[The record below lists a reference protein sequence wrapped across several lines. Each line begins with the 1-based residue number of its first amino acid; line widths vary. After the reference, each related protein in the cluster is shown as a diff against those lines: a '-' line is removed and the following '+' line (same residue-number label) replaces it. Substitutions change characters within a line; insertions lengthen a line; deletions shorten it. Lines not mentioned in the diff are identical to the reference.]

1 VLKKVLLLLLSFA
14 FFAPLLAQQTDADF
28 AEHYFNKQEY
38 NKAILYLDKLYFDKK
53 NTSYFDKLVTCYTKI
68 EAFQKA
74 EKLIKQHYRNSSKS
88 FEEDIALAKLYAVSN
103 TDKASKLYRK
113 LSEYRLKHQTDI
125 TIVAEF
131 LINSKEYQLAYDFYT
146 EHKSFQSTYNYYLT
160 LARIFGALGKN
171 GAMIDQYLNMVLEN
185 ASYQN
190 IVKSSLVRYLDFVE
204 NEELSELLRI
214 SLLKA
219 QQNSKYSPAIVD
231 LLQWYYL
238 QVGAFEAAFSQ
249 LKAASKRNGIVLE
262 PFLELAKT
270 LANNDQLKLCYDTYS
285 YLEQEQF
292 QPETQEFIKTNK
304 VKYAY
309 AYYNKNNGIVDSNF
323 EVDPIFSSY
332 ITNTP
337 LNASN
342 AFVYL
347 EYADY
352 LFRYKK
358 DISTAFSICDSIIN
372 TPNIYARISAF
383 AKIKK
388 ADILVVEDNI
398 WEASLLYSQV
408 EKAFK
413 NDDLGSH
420 AKLKNAHIAYYSGDF
435 EWAQAQLDIIKAA
448 TSELI
453 SNNAIDLSL
462 IITDNLNLD
471 TSGTAMS
478 LYAQADLL
486 LLQNKTK
493 QALASLDSLVKL
505 FPTHSLKDEI
515 LWKKFEIA
523 EKNKEHT
530 LAKSYLELLIK
541 DHSFDIYADDAIYNL
556 GLLYQNVF
564 NDSSAAIEQYKN
576 LIINYP
582 NSVFA
587 ADARKRLRSLR
598 GDNIKFEG

>member
-1 VLKKVLLLLLSFA
+1 MLKKVLLFIITFTILKPA
-14 FFAPLLAQQTDADF
+14 LAQQSDAEF

-38 NKAILYLDKLYFDKK
+38 NKAILYLDKLYYDKK
-53 NTSYFDKLVTCYTKI
+53 NVNYFDKLLTSYIKVD
-68 EAFQKA
+68 EFQKA
-74 EKLIKQHYRNSSKS
+74 EKLIKQHYKGAAKE
-88 FEEDIALAKLYAVSN
+88 FEEDIALAKLFAVSN
-103 TDKASKLYRK
+103 PDKAEKIYQH
-113 LSEYRLKHQTDI
+113 LSELRLKNQTDI
-125 TIVAEF
+125 TVLADF
-131 LINSKEYQLAYDFYT
+131 LINSKEYQRAYEFYT
-146 EHKSFQSTYNYYLT
+146 AHKDLQSTYNYYLT

-171 GAMIDQYLNMVLEN
+171 SAMIDQYLNMVLEN
-185 ASYQN
+185 PAYQN
-190 IVKSSLVRYLDFVE
+190 IVKSSLIRYLDFTE
-204 NEELSELLRI
+204 DEELSELLRI

-219 QQNSKYSPAIVD
+219 QQNSKYNPAIVS

-238 QVGAFEAAFSQ
+238 QVGAFDAAFSQ

-270 LANNDQLKLCYDTYS
+270 LANNGKLKLCYETYT
-285 YLEQEQF
+285 YLETEGF
-292 QPETQEFIKTNK
+292 SPETQQFIQTNK

-309 AYYNKNNGIVDSNF
+309 AFYNQNNGLVEDEF
-323 EVDPIFSSY
+323 DVAPIFDNY
-332 ITNTP
+332 IRATS
-337 LNASN
+337 LNAAN

-347 EYADY
+347 DFADY

-358 DISTAFSICDSIIN
+358 DISSAFAYCDSIIN
-372 TPNIYARISAF
+372 TPNIYPRVAAF

-388 ADILVVEDNI
+388 ADILVVEDDI

-408 EKAFK
+408 EKEFK

-471 TSGTAMS
+471 TSGTAMT
-478 LYAQADLL
+478 LYAQADLY
-486 LLQNKTK
+486 LLQNKTP
-493 QALASLDSLVKL
+493 QALALLDSLIEL

-515 LWKKFEIA
+515 LWKKFNIA
-523 EKNKEHT
+523 KKERNYP
-530 LAKSYLELLIK
+530 LAKSYLEQIIT
-541 DHSFDIYADDAIYNL
+541 DHAFDIYADDAIYNL
-556 GLLYQNVF
+556 GLMYQDIF
-564 NDSSAAIEQYKN
+564 NDSAAAIEQYKN
-576 LIINYP
+576 LIINHP
-582 NSVFA
+582 NSVFTA
-587 ADARKRLRSLR
+587 NARKRLRNLR

>member
-1 VLKKVLLLLLSFA
+1 VLKKVLLLIISLTILKPA
-14 FFAPLLAQQTDADF
+14 IAQQSDAEF
-28 AEHYFNKQEY
+28 AEHYFNNQEY
-38 NKAILYLDKLYFDKK
+38 NKAILYLDKLYSNQK
-53 NTSYFDKLVTCYTKI
+53 NAIYFEKLLTSYIKI
-68 EAFQKA
+68 DDYQKA
-74 EKLIKQHYRNSSKS
+74 EKLIKQHYRGAQKA

-103 TDKASKLYRK
+103 PDKADKIYQD
-113 LSEYRLKHQTDI
+113 LSELRLKNQTEI
-125 TIVAEF
+125 TGLADF
-131 LINSKEYQLAYDFYT
+131 LINSKEYQRAYDFYT
-146 EHKSFQSTYNYYLT
+146 AHKDLQSTYNYYLT

-185 ASYQN
+185 SSYQN
-190 IVKSSLVRYLDFVE
+190 IVKSSLIRYLNFTE

-219 QQNSKYSPAIVD
+219 QQNSKYNPAIVN

-238 QVGAFEAAFSQ
+238 QVGAFDAAFSQ

-270 LANNDQLKLCYDTYS
+270 LANNGKLQLCYETYS
-285 YLEQEQF
+285 YLETEGF
-292 QPETQEFIKTNK
+292 SPETQQFIQTNK

-309 AYYNKNNGIVDSNF
+309 AFYNENNGLVDEEFN
-323 EVDPIFSSY
+323 VAPIFNNY
-332 ITNTP
+332 IVSTP
-337 LNASN
+337 LDAAN

-347 EYADY
+347 DYADF

-358 DISTAFSICDSIIN
+358 DISSAFAYCDSIIN
-372 TPNIYARISAF
+372 TPNIYPRIAAF

-388 ADILVVEDNI
+388 ADILVVEDDI

-408 EKAFK
+408 EKEFK

-420 AKLKNAHIAYYSGDF
+420 AKLKNAQIAYYSGDF

-471 TSGTAMS
+471 TSGTAMT
-478 LYAQADLL
+478 LYAQADLF
-486 LLQNKTK
+486 LLQNKTP
-493 QALASLDSLVKL
+493 QALALLDSLVEL

-515 LWKKFEIA
+515 LWKKFGIA
-523 EKNKEHT
+523 KKERNYP
-530 LAKSYLELLIK
+530 LAKSYLEQIIS
-541 DHSFDIYADDAIYNL
+541 DHGFDIYADDAIYNL
-556 GLLYQNVF
+556 GLMYQDIF
-564 NDSSAAIEQYKN
+564 NDSAAAMEQYKD
-576 LIINYP
+576 LIINHP
-582 NSVFA
+582 NSVFT
-587 ADARKRLRSLR
+587 ADARKRLRNLR

>member
-1 VLKKVLLLLLSFA
+1 VLKKVLLFIITFTILKPA
-14 FFAPLLAQQTDADF
+14 LAQQSDAEF

-38 NKAILYLDKLYFDKK
+38 NKAILYLDKLYYDKK
-53 NTSYFDKLVTCYTKI
+53 NVNYFDKLLTSYIKVD
-68 EAFQKA
+68 EFQKA
-74 EKLIKQHYRNSSKS
+74 EKLIKQHYKGAAKE
-88 FEEDIALAKLYAVSN
+88 FEEDIALAKLFAVSN
-103 TDKASKLYRK
+103 PDKAEKIYQH
-113 LSEYRLKHQTDI
+113 LSELRLKNQTDI
-125 TIVAEF
+125 TVLADF
-131 LINSKEYQLAYDFYT
+131 LINSKEYQRAYEFYT
-146 EHKSFQSTYNYYLT
+146 AHKDLQSTYNYYLT

-171 GAMIDQYLNMVLEN
+171 SAMIDQYLNMVLEN
-185 ASYQN
+185 PAYQN
-190 IVKSSLVRYLDFVE
+190 IVKSSLIRYLDFTE
-204 NEELSELLRI
+204 DEELSELLRI

-219 QQNSKYSPAIVD
+219 QQNSKYNPAIVS

-238 QVGAFEAAFSQ
+238 QVGAFDAAFSQ

-270 LANNDQLKLCYDTYS
+270 LANNGKLKLCYETYT
-285 YLEQEQF
+285 YLETEGF
-292 QPETQEFIKTNK
+292 SPETQQFIQTNK

-309 AYYNKNNGIVDSNF
+309 AFYNQNNGLVEDEF
-323 EVDPIFSSY
+323 DVAPIFDNY
-332 ITNTP
+332 IRATS
-337 LNASN
+337 LNAAN

-347 EYADY
+347 DFADY

-358 DISTAFSICDSIIN
+358 DISSAFAYCDSIIN
-372 TPNIYARISAF
+372 TPNIYPRVAAF

-388 ADILVVEDNI
+388 ADILVVEDDI

-408 EKAFK
+408 EKEFK

-471 TSGTAMS
+471 TSGTAMT
-478 LYAQADLL
+478 LYAQADLY
-486 LLQNKTK
+486 LLQNKTP
-493 QALASLDSLVKL
+493 QALALLDSLIEL

-515 LWKKFEIA
+515 LWKKFNIA
-523 EKNKEHT
+523 KKERNYP
-530 LAKSYLELLIK
+530 LAKSYLEQIIT
-541 DHSFDIYADDAIYNL
+541 DHAFDIYADDAIYNL
-556 GLLYQNVF
+556 GLMYQDIF
-564 NDSSAAIEQYKN
+564 NDSAAAIEQYKN
-576 LIINYP
+576 LIINHP
-582 NSVFA
+582 NSVFTA
-587 ADARKRLRSLR
+587 NARKRLRNLR

>member
-1 VLKKVLLLLLSFA
+1 MLKKVLLFIITFTILKPA
-14 FFAPLLAQQTDADF
+14 LAQQSDAEF

-38 NKAILYLDKLYFDKK
+38 NKAILYLDKLYYDKK
-53 NTSYFDKLVTCYTKI
+53 NVNYFDKLLTSYIKVD
-68 EAFQKA
+68 EFQKA
-74 EKLIKQHYRNSSKS
+74 EKLIKQHYKGAAKE
-88 FEEDIALAKLYAVSN
+88 FEEDIALAKLFAVSN
-103 TDKASKLYRK
+103 PDKAEKIYQH
-113 LSEYRLKHQTDI
+113 LSELRLKNQTDI
-125 TIVAEF
+125 TVLADF
-131 LINSKEYQLAYDFYT
+131 LINSKEYQRAYDFYT
-146 EHKSFQSTYNYYLT
+146 AHKDLQSTYNYYLT

-171 GAMIDQYLNMVLEN
+171 SAMIDQYLNMVLEN
-185 ASYQN
+185 PAYQN
-190 IVKSSLVRYLDFVE
+190 IVKSSLIRYLDFTE
-204 NEELSELLRI
+204 DEELSELLRI

-219 QQNSKYSPAIVD
+219 QQNSKYNPAIVS

-238 QVGAFEAAFSQ
+238 QVGAFDAAFSQ

-270 LANNDQLKLCYDTYS
+270 LANNGKLKLCYETYT
-285 YLEQEQF
+285 YLETEGF
-292 QPETQEFIKTNK
+292 SPETQQFIQTNK

-309 AYYNKNNGIVDSNF
+309 AFYNQNNGLVEDEF
-323 EVDPIFSSY
+323 DVAPIFDNY
-332 ITNTP
+332 IRATS
-337 LNASN
+337 LNAAN

-347 EYADY
+347 DFADY

-358 DISTAFSICDSIIN
+358 DISSAFAYCDSIIN
-372 TPNIYARISAF
+372 TPNIYPRVAAF

-388 ADILVVEDNI
+388 ADILVVEDDI

-408 EKAFK
+408 EKEFK

-471 TSGTAMS
+471 TSGTAMT
-478 LYAQADLL
+478 LYAQADLY
-486 LLQNKTK
+486 LLQNKTP
-493 QALASLDSLVKL
+493 QALALLDSLVEL

-515 LWKKFEIA
+515 LWKKFNIA
-523 EKNKEHT
+523 KKERNYP
-530 LAKSYLELLIK
+530 LAKSYLEQIIT
-541 DHSFDIYADDAIYNL
+541 DHAFDIYADDAIYNL
-556 GLLYQNVF
+556 GLMYQDIF
-564 NDSSAAIEQYKN
+564 NDSAAAIEQYKN
-576 LIINYP
+576 LIINHP
-582 NSVFA
+582 NSVFTA
-587 ADARKRLRSLR
+587 NARKRLRNLR

>member
-1 VLKKVLLLLLSFA
+1 MLKKVLLLLLSFTIVQPA
-14 FFAPLLAQQTDADF
+14 LAQQTDAEF
-28 AEHYFNKQEY
+28 AEHYFNQQEY
-38 NKAILYLDKLYFDKK
+38 NKAILYLDKLYANSKTTVYFDRLL
-53 NTSYFDKLVTCYTKI
+53 TSYIKV
-68 EAFQKA
+68 EQFQKA
-74 EKLIKQHYRNSSKS
+74 EKLIKQHYRGTPKE
-88 FEEDIALAKLYAVSN
+88 FEEDIALAKLFAVSN
-103 TDKASKLYRK
+103 ADKANKLYIK
-113 LSEYRLKHQTDI
+113 LSEYELKHQSDI
-125 TIVAEF
+125 STVAEF
-131 LINSKEYQLAYDFYT
+131 LINSKAYQLAYDFYT
-146 EHKSFQSTYNYYLT
+146 QHKAFQSTYNYYLT

-171 GAMIDQYLNMVLEN
+171 SAMIDQYLNMVLEN
-185 ASYQN
+185 ASYSN
-190 IVKSSLVRYLDFVE
+190 IVKSSLIRYLNFTE

-219 QQNSKYSPAIVD
+219 QQSSKYNPAIVN

-238 QVGAFEAAFSQ
+238 QVGAFEAAFTQ
-249 LKAASKRNGIVLE
+249 LKAASKRNGVALE

-270 LANNDQLKLCYDTYS
+270 LANNGQLKLCYDTYA
-285 YLEQEQF
+285 YLEQEEF
-292 QPETQEFIKTNK
+292 QPETQQFIQTNK

-309 AYYNKNNGIVDSNF
+309 AFYNENNGIVDEKF
-323 EVDPIFSSY
+323 QVAPIFDTY
-332 ITNTP
+332 ILRAP
-337 LNASN
+337 LTAAN

-347 EYADY
+347 DYADY

-358 DISTAFSICDSIIN
+358 DIQKAYLICDSIIN
-372 TPNIYARISAF
+372 TPNIYPRISAF

-388 ADILVVEDNI
+388 ADILVVEDDI

-408 EKAFK
+408 EKSFK

-420 AKLKNAHIAYYSGDF
+420 AKLKNAHIAYYTGDF

-471 TSGTAMS
+471 TSGTAMT
-478 LYAQADLL
+478 LYAQADLF
-486 LLQNKTK
+486 LLQNKTQ
-493 QALASLDSLVKL
+493 QALNVLDSLVSL

-523 EKNKEHT
+523 KKDRNYS
-530 LAKSYLELLIK
+530 LAKSHLELLIK
-541 DHSFDIYADDAIYNL
+541 DHAYDIYADDAVYNL
-556 GLLYQNVF
+556 GLLYQEFF
-564 NDSSAAIEQYKN
+564 NHSAAAIEQFKN

-582 NSVFA
+582 NSVFT

>member
-1 VLKKVLLLLLSFA
+1 MLKKVLLLLLSFA
-14 FFAPLLAQQTDADF
+14 SIQVATAQQTDAQF
-28 AEHYFNKQEY
+28 AEHYFNQQEY
-38 NKAILYLDKLYFDKK
+38 NKAILYLDKLYSQNK
-53 NTSYFDKLVTCYTKI
+53 SQAYFDKLLTSYIKV
-68 EAFQKA
+68 ENFQKA
-74 EKLIKQHYRNSSKS
+74 EKLIKQHYRSSPKE
-88 FEEDIALAKLYAVSN
+88 FEEDIALAKLYAVSD
-103 TDKASKLYRK
+103 TEKANKLYVE
-113 LSEYRLKHQTDI
+113 LSEYKLKHQTDI
-125 TIVAEF
+125 SAIAEF

-146 EHKSFQSTYNYYLT
+146 QHKSYQSTYNYYLT
-160 LARIFGALGKN
+160 LARIFGALDKN
-171 GAMIDQYLNMVLEN
+171 SAMIDQYLNMVLEN
-185 ASYQN
+185 ASYLN

-219 QQNSKYSPAIVD
+219 QQSSKYNPAIVN

-238 QVGAFEAAFSQ
+238 QVGAFEAAFTQ
-249 LKAASKRNGIVLE
+249 LKAASKRNGVVLE

-270 LANNDQLKLCYDTYS
+270 LANNGQLKLCYETYT
-285 YLEQEQF
+285 YLEQEAF
-292 QPETQEFIKTNK
+292 QPETKQFIQTNK

-309 AYYNKNNGIVDSNF
+309 AYYNENNGLVEDEF
-323 EVDPIFSSY
+323 QVEPIFNNYVSAA
-332 ITNTP
+332 P
-337 LNASN
+337 LTAAN

-347 EYADY
+347 DYADF
-352 LFRYKK
+352 LFRYKQN
-358 DISTAFSICDSIIN
+358 TGQAFAVCDSIIQ
-372 TPNIYARISAF
+372 TPNIYPRVSAF

-388 ADILVVEDNI
+388 ADILVVEDDI

-408 EKAFK
+408 EKSFK

-420 AKLKNAHIAYYSGDF
+420 AKLKNAHIAYYTGDF

-471 TSGTAMS
+471 TSGTAMT
-478 LYAQADLL
+478 LYAQADLF
-486 LLQNKTK
+486 LLQNKTQK
-493 QALASLDSLVKL
+493 ALASLDSLVAL

-523 EKNKEHT
+523 KKEKNFV
-530 LAKSYLELLIK
+530 LAKGYLEDLIK
-541 DHSFDIYADDAIYNL
+541 DHSFDIYADDAVYNL
-556 GLLYQNVF
+556 GLLYQDFF
-564 NDSSAAIEQYKN
+564 NDSAAAIEQFKN
-576 LIINYP
+576 LLIQYP
-582 NSVFA
+582 NSVFT